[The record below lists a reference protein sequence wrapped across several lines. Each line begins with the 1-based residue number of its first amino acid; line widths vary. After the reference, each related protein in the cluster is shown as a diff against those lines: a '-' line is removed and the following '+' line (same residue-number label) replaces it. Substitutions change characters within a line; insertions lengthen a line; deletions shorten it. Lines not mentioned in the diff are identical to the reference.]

1 MEYDALEKN
10 LETRE
15 ILQEIV
21 RVFPG
26 FEKVHDISK
35 RYHFCR
41 NCSEKNHYTYKR

>member
-26 FEKVHDISK
+26 FEKVHDIESVK
-35 RYHFCR
+35 IVV
-41 NCSEKNHYTYKR
+41 SMKETYLRKK